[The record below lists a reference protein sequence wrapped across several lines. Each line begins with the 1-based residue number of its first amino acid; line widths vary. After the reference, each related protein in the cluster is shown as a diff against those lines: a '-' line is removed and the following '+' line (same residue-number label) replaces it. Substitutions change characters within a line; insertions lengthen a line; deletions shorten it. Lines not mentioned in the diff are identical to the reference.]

1 MSGTT
6 KAAAWAVFQHHGG
19 SSGNYNRIYGLAVR
33 RPTRFKIEAQM
44 KSGGR
49 HGVATT
55 VLCSSSSSTAN
66 NLQWDAGSTLFDS
79 YELDSLSKQFDQAFL
94 LPSSRSA
101 ATSPPEEPLPARIT
115 LASIDETHP
124 VVEDDTTLGMSSS
137 PFSRQL
143 AAASRDHHARGVF
156 LPSLRMMRDCAED
169 AYNLVELQHHGLQ
182 PIWPNSSTHETTEE
196 TTSSEIMGSRVL
208 QLQQQQP
215 SPDESSSTL
224 SVAAE
229 EEIEDTL
236 LKNSFQFAH
245 TPNPLNLSQR
255 RSRRSQDKSSA
266 LQDPDGTM
274 RQSFQERLR
283 SFFHK
288 ARISPHQ
295 DSSSTTTAHKDSHRR
310 GRKSYTS
317 SPGDSLSHYGWS
329 YVDEDHNRIP
339 EELSSSENRH
349 RRRLLAFLRKMRAHK
364 KRGAADPLEAE
375 PPAAAT
381 VAISCDCHKLSK
393 HTKGERSFSLLSV
406 SKALQSLPHHYLGG
420 GASSELGNRQQQ
432 QEQGS
437 SVSEHEH
444 HHVYHHHHHHVVMQ
458 QQQKDY
464 ELTLQDIDRRVLRK
478 SFEEKARRISME
490 EHGSSS
496 FKVPRNSLEEIREHH

>member
-1 MSGTT
+1 
-6 KAAAWAVFQHHGG
+6 
-19 SSGNYNRIYGLAVR
+19 
-33 RPTRFKIEAQM
+33 
-44 KSGGR
+44 
-49 HGVATT
+49 
-55 VLCSSSSSTAN
+55 
-66 NLQWDAGSTLFDS
+66 
-79 YELDSLSKQFDQAFL
+79 
-94 LPSSRSA
+94 
-101 ATSPPEEPLPARIT
+101 
-115 LASIDETHP
+115 
-124 VVEDDTTLGMSSS
+124 
-137 PFSRQL
+137 
-143 AAASRDHHARGVF
+143 
-156 LPSLRMMRDCAED
+156 MRDCAED

-196 TTSSEIMGSRVL
+196 TTSSEIMGIRVL
-208 QLQQQQP
+208 QQQQQQQP

-224 SVAAE
+224 AAAEE

-295 DSSSTTTAHKDSHRR
+295 DSSSTTTTHKDSYRR

-364 KRGAADPLEAE
+364 KRGPADPLEAE

-381 VAISCDCHKLSK
+381 VAISCD
-393 HTKGERSFSLLSV
+393 
-406 SKALQSLPHHYLGG
+406 
-420 GASSELGNRQQQ
+420 
-432 QEQGS
+432 
-437 SVSEHEH
+437 
-444 HHVYHHHHHHVVMQ
+444 
-458 QQQKDY
+458 
-464 ELTLQDIDRRVLRK
+464 LQDIDKRVLRK